1 MGEPIQG
8 SFYEQELQKAK
19 QETEGIEKVLRRDN
33 KKKLSRA
40 SLNASF
46 FLLFLFLFFFTA
58 SDNNSGNFLCF
69 DFKKSHD

>member
-19 QETEGIEKVLRRDN
+19 QERLKELKKVLRRDN

-40 SLNASF
+40 SLNAFFFFF
-46 FLLFLFLFFFTA
+46 FLIA
-58 SDNNSGNFLCF
+58 SENNSGNFLCF
-69 DFKKSHD
+69 DF